1 MLSNNSTHICKV
13 TGKVS
18 YSREE
23 AGRIING
30 CKKHNTASH
39 IYRGNNMPKRAYK
52 CEYCSR
58 YHTTH
63 LKQTPEKGYY
73 KQPLK
78 ILYGKGYSEENDNFY
93 FSTQVA

>member
-1 MLSNNSTHICKV
+1 MLSNKSTQICNV

-30 CKKHNTASH
+30 CKRHHTASH
-39 IYRGNNMPKRAYK
+39 IYRGNNIPKRAYK
-52 CEYCSR
+52 CEYCGR

-63 LKQTPEKGYY
+63 LKQIPEFGYR
-73 KQPLK
+73 KHPLK
-78 ILYGKGYSEENDNFY
+78 VIYGKGYSGEYDNYNF
-93 FSTQVA
+93 TNLVA